1 MRFYLKFIILIPA
14 IFFLACG
21 GESKPSTPFETL
33 KAYTTAIKKKDTTTM
48 KLLLSK
54 DSIKMA
60 EQEAKAQ
67 GVTLDEVVKR
77 ETLFNESQSTVE
89 FRNEKIDG
97 DKATIEMKD
106 SFSSWNSVPFVREE
120 GSWKIDKQGVANQ
133 MMQDF
138 EQNNKRLDDI
148 INQGRQPWESV
159 NAQGESGK
167 NKMKIYQTMIIALGA
182 LFVFGCNAEQK
193 TGSPTETLKT
203 FLEASRKKDVE
214 TVKKTLSRTT
224 LETAEKS
231 AREHNTTVDALL
243 KKGDVQI
250 SDEIPEIR
258 NEKIEGDAATV
269 EIKDAANGYE
279 TLPFVKEDGNWKI
292 AFDKYQELMQKKLLQ
307 EEVADED

>member
-1 MRFYLKFIILIPA
+1 MRFYFKFIILIAA

-21 GESKPSTPFETL
+21 GESKPSTPLETL

-67 GVTLDEVVKR
+67 NVTLDEVVKR

-106 SFSSWNSVPFVREE
+106 SFSSWNTVPFVREE

-148 INQGRQPWESV
+148 INQGRQP
-159 NAQGESGK
+159 
-167 NKMKIYQTMIIALGA
+167 
-182 LFVFGCNAEQK
+182 
-193 TGSPTETLKT
+193 
-203 FLEASRKKDVE
+203 
-214 TVKKTLSRTT
+214 
-224 LETAEKS
+224 
-231 AREHNTTVDALL
+231 
-243 KKGDVQI
+243 
-250 SDEIPEIR
+250 
-258 NEKIEGDAATV
+258 
-269 EIKDAANGYE
+269 
-279 TLPFVKEDGNWKI
+279 
-292 AFDKYQELMQKKLLQ
+292 
-307 EEVADED
+307 